1 MGQKKRDT
9 GYKTRVGGQA
19 LIEGVMMRGIDKAS
33 MAVLLP
39 DKTVDIETWEVKS
52 PKKRKLFFRLPII
65 RGVVNL
71 IESFVMGYKCL
82 MKSAEKS
89 GMAEEE
95 GEQPGRLE
103 RFLEN
108 RFGEMAMNR
117 IFRVTTVLASVVG
130 VLLAVALFLYLP
142 ALIARFFGGLLGA
155 GYLQGVIEGV
165 VKIAV
170 FVLYLFLIS
179 RMKEIRR
186 VFAFHG
192 AEHKTIACY
201 EAGEALTPENAKH
214 HSRFHPRCG
223 TSFLIIVLILSII
236 VFSVVSWDNL
246 VIRTLLKIGLLPVVA
261 GAAYEIIRLAGRY
274 DNLLTR
280 IISAPGMW
288 LQRLTTNEPDEE
300 QLSVAIAALE
310 PVLPEDREEGRW

>member
-1 MGQKKRDT
+1 M
-9 GYKTRVGGQA
+9 
-19 LIEGVMMRGIDKAS
+19 IEGVMMRGIDKAS

-39 DKTVDIETWEVKS
+39 NRTVDVETWDVKAV
-52 PKKRKLFFRLPII
+52 KERNLFLRFPVV

-71 IESFVMGYKCL
+71 IESLVMGYKCL

-95 GEQPGRLE
+95 DEQPGRFE
-103 RFLEN
+103 QFLEK

-117 IFRVTTVLASVVG
+117 LFQVTTVVATIIG
-130 VLLAVALFLYLP
+130 VLLAVGLFIYLP
-142 ALIARFFGGLLGA
+142 ALIARFLGGLFGI

-165 VKIAV
+165 IKIAL
-170 FVLYLFLIS
+170 FVLYLFLVS

-186 VFAFHG
+186 VFEFHG

-201 EAGEALTPENAKH
+201 EAGEELTPENAKK

-246 VIRTLLKIGLLPVVA
+246 LIRTLLKICLLPVVV
-261 GAAYEIIRLAGRY
+261 GFAYELIRLAGRY
-274 DNLLTR
+274 DNVVTR
-280 IISAPGMW
+280 VISAPGMW
-288 LQRLTTNEPDEE
+288 LQRITTNEPDEE

>member
-1 MGQKKRDT
+1 MRKKET
-9 GYKTRVGGQA
+9 EYKTKIGGQA

-39 DKTVDIETWEVKS
+39 DRTIDVKTWDIKAVKE
-52 PKKRKLFFRLPII
+52 RNLFFRFPVI

-71 IESFVMGYKCL
+71 IESLVMGYKCL

-89 GMAEEE
+89 GMAEAED
-95 GEQPGRLE
+95 EQPGRFE
-103 RFLEN
+103 RFLET

-117 IFRVTTVLASVVG
+117 LFQAATVVATILG
-130 VLLAVALFLYLP
+130 VLLAVGLFIYLP
-142 ALIARFFGGLLGA
+142 ALVARFLGGLFGI
-155 GYLQGVIEGV
+155 GYLQGVVEGAI
-165 VKIAV
+165 KIAI
-170 FVLYLFLIS
+170 FVLYLYVVS

-186 VFAFHG
+186 VFEFHG

-201 EAGEALTPENAKH
+201 EAGEELTPENAKK

-236 VFSVVSWDNL
+236 IFSVVSWDNL
-246 VIRTLLKIGLLPVVA
+246 LIRTLLKICLLPVVV
-261 GAAYEIIRLAGRY
+261 GFAYELIRLAGRY
-274 DNLLTR
+274 DNVVTR
-280 IISAPGMW
+280 IVSAPGMW
-288 LQRLTTNEPDEE
+288 LQRITTNEPDEE

-310 PVLPEDREEGRW
+310 PVLPADSEEGRW